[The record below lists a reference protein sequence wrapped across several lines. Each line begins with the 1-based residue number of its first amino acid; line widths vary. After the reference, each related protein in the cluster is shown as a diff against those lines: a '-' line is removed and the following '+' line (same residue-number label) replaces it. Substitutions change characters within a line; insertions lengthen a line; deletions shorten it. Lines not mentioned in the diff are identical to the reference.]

1 MASNEGRGTR
11 ADSGDDR
18 TSRTSRTS
26 GDSIADAA
34 ESVGDAAE
42 TVEDAAKSVEEQPAF
57 QAVARGGFL
66 MGGLVHVLIGWMA
79 VRLALGDS
87 GGSADQNGAMAMIA
101 QAPGGRLLLWVGGL
115 VMAILALWFLLRTWF
130 AARRGH
136 EVKAAVVD
144 ALRWSGPAA
153 VYAGLSGMVLRF
165 AAGGGSSSS
174 AQTQSATAGLLGSG
188 PGRALVLLAGAVV
201 IGIGIGFVVVGVT
214 RRFLLQLV
222 RRGAR
227 SVGAALRITGI
238 VGYIAKGFALTAVG
252 VLLGWAAISADP
264 EKATGLDG
272 ALTTMAGLPAGVA
285 MLLLI
290 GVGLI
295 LFGVHSALRSRYQ
308 AM

>member
-1 MASNEGRGTR
+1 MRMGHGRRPHSSAMRSIEDRSSGT
-11 ADSGDDR
+11 SGDDG
-18 TSRTSRTS
+18 SS

-34 ESVGDAAE
+34 K
-42 TVEDAAKSVEEQPAF
+42 TVEEQPAF

-136 EVKAAVVD
+136 ELKDTVMES
-144 ALRWSGPAA
+144 LRWLGPAA
-153 VYAGLSGMVLRF
+153 VYAALSATVLRF
-165 AAGGGSSSS
+165 AAGGGSSSE
-174 AQTQSATAGLLGSG
+174 AQTQSATAGLLASG
-188 PGRALVLLAGAVV
+188 PGRALVLLAGVVV

-214 RRFLLQLV
+214 RRFLRQLE
-222 RRGAR
+222 RSGAL

-238 VGYIAKGFALTAVG
+238 VGYIAKGLALAAVG
-252 VLLGWAAISADP
+252 ALLGWAAISADP
-264 EKATGLDG
+264 DRASGLDG

-285 MLLLI
+285 MLLVI

-295 LFGVHSALRSRYQ
+295 LFGIHSGLRSRYQ
-308 AM
+308 EM

>member
-1 MASNEGRGTR
+1 MGSNESS
-11 ADSGDDR
+11 DSGAEA
-18 TSRTSRTS
+18 TATTESSEVT
-26 GDSIADAA
+26 GAVADAA

-42 TVEDAAKSVEEQPAF
+42 TVEDAAETVEEQPAF

-66 MGGLVHVLIGWMA
+66 MGGLVHVLIGWIA

-87 GGSADQNGAMAMIA
+87 GGSADQTGAMAMIA
-101 QAPGGRLLLWVGGL
+101 QAPGGQLVLWAGGL
-115 VMAILALWFLLRTWF
+115 VMGILALWFLLRTWF

-136 EVKAAVVD
+136 EVKATVVE
-144 ALRWSGPAA
+144 ALRWLGPAA
-153 VYAGLSGMVLRF
+153 VYAVLSGMVLRF
-165 AAGGGSSSS
+165 AAGGGSSSG

-188 PGRALVLLAGAVV
+188 PGRALVLLVGAVV

-214 RRFLLQLV
+214 RRFLRQLE
-222 RRGAR
+222 RSGTR

-238 VGYIAKGFALTAVG
+238 VGYVAKGLALAAVG
-252 VLLGWAAISADP
+252 ALLGWAAISADP
-264 EKATGLDG
+264 DKATGLDG

-290 GVGLI
+290 GVGLV

-308 AM
+308 EM